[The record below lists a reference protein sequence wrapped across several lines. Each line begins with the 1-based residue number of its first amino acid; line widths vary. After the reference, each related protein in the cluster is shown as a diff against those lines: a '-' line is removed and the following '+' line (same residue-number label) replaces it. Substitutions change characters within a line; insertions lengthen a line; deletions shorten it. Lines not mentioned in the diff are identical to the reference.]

1 MKKAKRRKEFE
12 ETKSFVRQ
20 INTHGDIT
28 LSDVLDCVNPKKL
41 SLEKVEPVINA
52 INPRHND
59 AIYKRPKG
67 HVVTPGTTKSIETNI
82 RFVLP
87 QILVKKAQTAGLNA
101 VFREHSIS
109 GRTPP
114 REDII
119 ISILE
124 VGTFSLTDIDA
135 MHEWH
140 CLKKKI
146 SATRKLIKW
155 IMTKPETET
164 RGVIISR
171 VSKMNM
177 FSAFK
182 SKVGETIVQFDD
194 LTRFA
199 GEMWLSDGCVFVSTL
214 ILADSCTRK
223 NHHGRITSVHV
234 VDPVFLEFGDP
245 NDRKRMIDSSG
256 VLSRVVDT
264 RVILVPVYIDVD
276 IKHWCAAVIDMGSK
290 IIWIYDPKTRED
302 YLDVVETIM
311 KEKIVPLVDK
321 ECVLTIRRCSA
332 WHQTD
337 GYNCGVLVVKWFE
350 AFLNVA
356 TNTKLG
362 EDLTEL
368 TPEQISVE
376 DLNECRYKMFQSVF
390 MDVSTG

>member
-1 MKKAKRRKEFE
+1 MKTGDPVTNPGGVCEPVTNTGEPVTNTGEPVTNTGEPVTNTGGPVTNIGDPVTNTGDQVTNTGDQVTSIGEPDSSVGEQITNSEHDCDLVTNSEGTGDKVHNRDSTGEPIIHPEALVDLTTTLSPVARSPAATAKRKLNLDFLGGESSEECGDLVNIVLNTASKPAGRPREKKSMKKAKRRKEFE

-28 LSDVLDCVNPKKL
+28 LSDVLDCVNQKKL

-199 GEMWLSDGCVFVSTL
+199 
-214 ILADSCTRK
+214 
-223 NHHGRITSVHV
+223 
-234 VDPVFLEFGDP
+234 
-245 NDRKRMIDSSG
+245 
-256 VLSRVVDT
+256 
-264 RVILVPVYIDVD
+264 
-276 IKHWCAAVIDMGSK
+276 
-290 IIWIYDPKTRED
+290 
-302 YLDVVETIM
+302 
-311 KEKIVPLVDK
+311 
-321 ECVLTIRRCSA
+321 
-332 WHQTD
+332 
-337 GYNCGVLVVKWFE
+337 
-350 AFLNVA
+350 
-356 TNTKLG
+356 
-362 EDLTEL
+362 
-368 TPEQISVE
+368 
-376 DLNECRYKMFQSVF
+376 
-390 MDVSTG
+390 